1 MEAMYRKLNQ
11 EHGINLVTIPPFSI
25 LRYRK
30 ELQRLEETYERHF
43 NNFYTF
49 LTTEQY
55 TLTSRFFETLAT
67 RVVQVFEILNRDV
80 EQWLKAIMSPM
91 ESQVREHQMQLR
103 RRLESVKRIHK
114 AADTL
119 EDRIGELEQM
129 QGDVARQADELSELS
144 TRIKGVLDQVEGS
157 GEVALAA

>member
-1 MEAMYRKLNQ
+1 
-11 EHGINLVTIPPFSI
+11 VF
-25 LRYRK
+25 RYRK
-30 ELQRLEETYERHF
+30 ELQRLGETYERHF

-80 EQWLKAIMSPM
+80 EQWLKAVMSPM

-119 EDRIGELEQM
+119 EDRISELEQM
-129 QGDVARQADELSELS
+129 HGDVGRQVTELTTLINRIQDILNQAGS
-144 TRIKGVLDQVEGS
+144 TE
-157 GEVALAA
+157 ETELAA